1 MRVRSGI
8 DMVSVDRI
16 RKNVANED
24 GAFMRKCYTEGEISR
39 INTSSSSIAKRAESF
54 AACFAAKEAASKALG
69 TGIMTK
75 GIGLTDFEVVKDN
88 AGAPS
93 IRFLGEARETAER
106 LKVIS
111 SSLSLTHEK
120 GYAAAVCVLLTDE
133 ENG

>member
-24 GAFMRKCYTEGEISR
+24 GAFMRKCYTEEEISR
-39 INTSSSSIAKRAESF
+39 INASSSSMDKRAESF

-75 GIGLTDFEVVKDN
+75 GLLHEEKKLFCDSPFFEF
-88 AGAPS
+88 PS
-93 IRFLGEARETAER
+93 S
-106 LKVIS
+106 K
-111 SSLSLTHEK
+111 
-120 GYAAAVCVLLTDE
+120 
-133 ENG
+133 N